1 MKKLGIIYGFILGVL
16 AINAPEVLAQN
27 TFPSELVN
35 FKAYAENPIFTGT
48 NLDTW
53 DKQIRER
60 GFILKEGPN
69 YHLWFTGYSPA
80 SPTKAK
86 TRFFKE

>member
-16 AINAPEVLAQN
+16 AINAPGVLAQN
-27 TFPSELVN
+27 NFPSELVN
-35 FKAYAENPIFTGT
+35 FKEYPGNPIFTGT

-60 GFILKEGPN
+60 
-69 YHLWFTGYSPA
+69 
-80 SPTKAK
+80 
-86 TRFFKE
+86 